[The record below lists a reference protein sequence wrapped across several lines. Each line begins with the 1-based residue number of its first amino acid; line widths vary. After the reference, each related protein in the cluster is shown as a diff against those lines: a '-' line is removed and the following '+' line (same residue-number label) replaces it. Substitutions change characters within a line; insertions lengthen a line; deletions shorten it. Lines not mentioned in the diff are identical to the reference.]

1 MLISTM
7 NILTKLNNIA
17 HSRGYWL
24 AYIAGSLAM
33 LAAALYFQFVRDL
46 PPCLLCIQVRLYFS
60 LLIILSVVGLLSQN
74 NRMLNIIAH
83 LSTIAVAAG
92 LTERSYMLLG
102 TERGFVF
109 ADCGFELGLPA
120 WFAIDSW
127 LPWLY
132 QIETA
137 CGYTPEIVFGI
148 TMAEMLMV
156 MSVLLVIV
164 SFCVF
169 VASFIKR

>member
-1 MLISTM
+1 MVISTM

-24 AYIAGSLAM
+24 AYIAGSLVM

-46 PPCLLCIQVRLYFS
+46 PPCLMCIQVRLYFS
-60 LLIILSVVGLLSQN
+60 LLIIVSVVGLLSQN
-74 NRMLNIIAH
+74 SRTLNIIAH

-132 QIETA
+132 RIETA

-156 MSVLLVIV
+156 MSVLLVII